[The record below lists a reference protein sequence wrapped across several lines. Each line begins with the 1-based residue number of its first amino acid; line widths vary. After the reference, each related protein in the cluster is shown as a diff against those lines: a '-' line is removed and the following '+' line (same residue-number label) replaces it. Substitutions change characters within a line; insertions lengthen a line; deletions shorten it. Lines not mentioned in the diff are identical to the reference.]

1 MSTSIKHYRNS
12 FLDIENDKIRIL
24 MDPWVNT
31 ANEGSWAAAEKGNEY
46 ILNSVKKKNID
57 YIYISHLH
65 TDHYDLKFLKE
76 LKKKQKKTFKIIIKK
91 FKDNRLKNELMS
103 NGFQSKNIIDIPE
116 YKIQKLNNQSKIIIL
131 PQVSSSNTPSEY
143 IKYDLDTSCVFI
155 DKNISLYN
163 QVDNPYSLKDIKLVM
178 KNLKKI
184 INTEFD
190 LAFVPYCAASEFP
203 QSFINLKRNDK
214 KKKVIDERI
223 KKFLLTGK
231 AIGCSNIIPAGG
243 SYMLDSIFSKLN
255 KFLAI
260 PRFDQI
266 KSIYDKSK
274 NNKFNLIDTQKNFFI
289 ANCHKIKFEKNNFN
303 EIFKSVLTKSEK
315 NTGYNKI
322 IGSFSQKKIEILL
335 KNLENKMPDFK
346 KILYDKTKTE
356 IEINVW
362 SKQPVL
368 IDNLK
373 KNSPLFVHKIK
384 FEKKK
389 QLTLK
394 IHMYYKLLLGII
406 HNLVSWNE
414 VQNHC
419 LYERKPNIYDP
430 DSVFWMNLYK
440 FPKIIKNNVSK

>member
-76 LKKKQKKTFKIIIKK
+76 LKKKQKKIFKIIIKK

-103 NGFQSKNIIDIPE
+103 NGFHSKNIIDIPE

-184 INTEFD
+184 INTKFD

-266 KSIYDKSK
+266 KSIYD
-274 NNKFNLIDTQKNFFI
+274 
-289 ANCHKIKFEKNNFN
+289 
-303 EIFKSVLTKSEK
+303 
-315 NTGYNKI
+315 
-322 IGSFSQKKIEILL
+322 
-335 KNLENKMPDFK
+335 
-346 KILYDKTKTE
+346 
-356 IEINVW
+356 
-362 SKQPVL
+362 
-368 IDNLK
+368 
-373 KNSPLFVHKIK
+373 NSL
-384 FEKKK
+384 
-389 QLTLK
+389 
-394 IHMYYKLLLGII
+394 
-406 HNLVSWNE
+406 
-414 VQNHC
+414 
-419 LYERKPNIYDP
+419 
-430 DSVFWMNLYK
+430 
-440 FPKIIKNNVSK
+440 